1 MTSGPISRKPPT
13 FEPSNPL
20 GRAIAAIMVLI
31 PHPNEKEPTRPE
43 YVKIRRDFAHCFA
56 KSALDSVEL
65 EYESSD
71 ASKGSESRTEEG
83 VKAFNREPFHPKL
96 PVSLEG
102 VVALALLSVYEYAQQ
117 GHLDR
122 MLHRSNQSLAL
133 ALSMSLHEALDED
146 EFAEARRRVWW
157 MTVCLFFPPSN
168 CVATG

>member
-1 MTSGPISRKPPT
+1 
-13 FEPSNPL
+13 
-20 GRAIAAIMVLI
+20 MVLV
-31 PHPNEKEPTRPE
+31 PHPSEREPARAE

-56 KSALDSVEL
+56 KSALDAVEL
-65 EYESSD
+65 EYGTPD
-71 ASKGSESRTEEG
+71 ASKAARGQAAEVAGSG
-83 VKAFNREPFHPKL
+83 REPFHPKL

-102 VVALALLSVYEYAQQ
+102 VAALALLSVYEYAQQ

-157 MTVCLFFPPSN
+157 MTVCSLPDCFDD
-168 CVATG
+168 G